1 VASSSGEAKLAKIA
15 RDMHALGTPNSA
27 EQQRLFEPMK
37 RFIKGVVR
45 EEFTR
50 SVDPSGRTWKETV
63 RGKPALVSKKLPNA
77 FLFAARDGSIVG
89 VGKSK
94 RDMLEAHQT
103 GYTFRARQVAALK
116 QFLTFDKHGRLIGK
130 KRAISRT
137 GKVKRGAYQ
146 VFAREHKV
154 GARVLPERQIVPEGT
169 ELPRLW
175 DGAMRLGFT
184 DAMQRWYDRTAK

>member
-1 VASSSGEAKLAKIA
+1 
-15 RDMHALGTPNSA
+15 
-27 EQQRLFEPMK
+27 MK
-37 RFIKGVVR
+37 RFLKGVVR

-50 SVDPSGRTWKETV
+50 SVDPSGRLWKETA
-63 RGKPALVSKKLPNA
+63 RGKPALVSKVLPNA
-77 FLFAARDGSIVG
+77 FTFAARDGSIVG

-94 RDMLEAHQT
+94 RDLLDAHQT

-116 QFLTFDKHGRLIGK
+116 QFLTFDKNGRLIGK
-130 KRAISRT
+130 KRALNRK
-137 GKVKRGAYQ
+137 GAVKRGAYQ

-154 GARVLPERQIVPEGT
+154 GERVLPERQIVPEGT

-184 DAMQRWYDRTAK
+184 DAMQRWYERTAK